1 MNKPFCQGKFGVFTE
16 VEIFVSWVWE
26 TFKDRWC
33 ENSRLFLYRNQI
45 KKNTLR
51 LLFKMFS
58 PPLWRNTCYERK
70 NWISNLKKTCA
81 MKTNVFTVRAK
92 AEIGTATLTDLLCSL
107 TGLMTPLLKGLK
119 DLILPTPA
127 QADTVTHLLKDNM
140 GMTDS

>member
-1 MNKPFCQGKFGVFTE
+1 
-16 VEIFVSWVWE
+16 
-26 TFKDRWC
+26 
-33 ENSRLFLYRNQI
+33 
-45 KKNTLR
+45 
-51 LLFKMFS
+51 
-58 PPLWRNTCYERK
+58 
-70 NWISNLKKTCA
+70 
-81 MKTNVFTVRAK
+81 MKTNVFTIRAK